1 MGQHLPR
8 SAGAAAASNG
18 AITSAAAAD
27 AYVAST
33 VAAHPVVV
41 FSKTYCPYCS
51 KAKDALATSARSVV
65 DAPTPH
71 VVELDRRADGAAVQA
86 ALARLTRRRTV
97 PNVFVGGTSV
107 GGGDDVAALSRS
119 GVLKQMLRAAPE
131 TLSAANAE
139 AAAKVAKAASNG
151 GATTAADVQQA
162 NGAEGGSSSAAAA
175 AATCAAPP
183 TAAAAKDAAA
193 PATGLR
199 TVQFGAGCFWG
210 VELAFARVPG
220 VVETSVGYAGGSSKD
235 PSYRAVCGGAT
246 GHAEV
251 VRVVHDPAVVSLAEL
266 LKVFADRHDPTV
278 ANRVANDVGTQY
290 RSAVYVDTDA
300 EADEVRAWAARVAAK
315 RGKPVTTEIRTEVPF
330 WAAEEAH
337 QRYLEKRGQVATK
350 GATARIRCY
359 G

>member
-1 MGQHLPR
+1 MA
-8 SAGAAAASNG
+8 SA
-18 AITSAAAAD
+18 AAAAD

-33 VAAHPVVV
+33 IAAHPVVV

-51 KAKDALATSARSVV
+51 MAKKALATSAKSVV

-71 VVELDRRADGAAVQA
+71 IVELDRREDGAAVQA

-97 PNVFVGGTSV
+97 PNVFVGGSTV

-131 TLSAANAE
+131 TLSAANA
-139 AAAKVAKAASNG
+139 AAATKAAKASGDAGAANPDGASPVK
-151 GATTAADVQQA
+151 AV
-162 NGAEGGSSSAAAA
+162 EGDNPAA
-175 AATCAAPP
+175 AATADTCAAPSVATP
-183 TAAAAKDAAA
+183 AKDAAT
-193 PATGLR
+193 PPSGLR

-210 VELAFARVPG
+210 VELAFARVHG
-220 VVETSVGYAGGSSKD
+220 VMETTAGYAGGSSKN

-251 VRVVHDPAVVSLAEL
+251 VRVVYDPTVVSLKDL

-278 ANRVANDVGTQY
+278 ANRVGNDIGTQY
-290 RSAVYVDTDA
+290 RSAVYVETDA
-300 EADEVRAWAARVAAK
+300 EADEVRAWAAKVAEK
-315 RGKPVTTEIRTEVPF
+315 RHKPVTTEIRTGVPF
-330 WAAEEAH
+330 WAAEESH

>member
-1 MGQHLPR
+1 MAD
-8 SAGAAAASNG
+8 SAGASSGMATA
-18 AITSAAAAD
+18 AAAAD

-51 KAKDALATSARSVV
+51 MAKEALATSAKSVV

-71 VVELDRRADGAAVQA
+71 IVELDLREDGAAVQA

-97 PNVFVGGTSV
+97 PNVFVGGTTV

-131 TLSAANAE
+131 TLSAANAA
-139 AAAKVAKAASNG
+139 AAAKAVKASSGSGAAAPGGASPAKAVKG
-151 GATTAADVQQA
+151 GI
-162 NGAEGGSSSAAAA
+162 SAAATA
-175 AATCAAPP
+175 SDTCAAPS
-183 TAAAAKDAAA
+183 AATPAKDAATS
-193 PATGLR
+193 PSGLR
-199 TVQFGAGCFWG
+199 TVLFGAGCFWG
-210 VELAFARVPG
+210 VELAFARVRG
-220 VVETSVGYAGGSSKD
+220 VVETTAGYAGGSSKN
-235 PSYRAVCGGAT
+235 PSYSSVCGGAT

-251 VRVVHDPAVVSLAEL
+251 VRVVHDPAVVSLKDL

-278 ANRVANDVGTQY
+278 ANRVGNDVGTQY
-290 RSAVYVDTDA
+290 RSAVYVETDA
-300 EADEVRAWAARVAAK
+300 EADEVRAWAAKVAAK
-315 RGKPVTTEIRTEVPF
+315 RHKPVTTEIRTGVPF
-330 WAAEEAH
+330 WAAEESH